1 MRKHVPLP
9 TLFLLAL
16 SLPFFEAQA
25 QCPFDPTVLPPDL
38 ILCPNEQAVL
48 ATQVYDSYQWYK
60 DDAPVPGATDPGF
73 LVDAFQDAGSNFSVE
88 ATLDGCTE
96 RSPNLHVD

>member
-1 MRKHVPLP
+1 MQRSVRHEASSGYNTTHMRKHVPLP

-16 SLPFFEAQA
+16 SLPFFEVQA

-60 DDAPVPGATDPGF
+60 DGAPVFNA
-73 LVDAFQDAGSNFSVE
+73 SSS
-88 ATLDGCTE
+88 
-96 RSPNLHVD
+96 RSR